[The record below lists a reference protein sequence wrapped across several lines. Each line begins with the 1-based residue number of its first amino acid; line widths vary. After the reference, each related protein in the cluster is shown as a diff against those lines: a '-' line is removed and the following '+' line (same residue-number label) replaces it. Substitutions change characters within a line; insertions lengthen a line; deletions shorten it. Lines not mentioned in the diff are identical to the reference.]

1 MSEHFD
7 ILVVGAGPAG
17 IAAAVSASAS
27 GRRVALVDD
36 NPAPGGQIW
45 RSGASLPA
53 EAREWIARLDAA
65 PVDRLPG
72 WRVFDYPKH
81 GTLRAESNDDCREL
95 SYGQLILA
103 TGARERF

>member
-27 GRRVALVDD
+27 EKRVGLVDD

-45 RSGASLPA
+45 RNGISLGTGARKWLG
-53 EAREWIARLDAA
+53 RLDAA
-65 PVDRLPG
+65 PVSRLQG
-72 WRVFDYPKH
+72 WRVFDQPER
-81 GTLRAESNDDCREL
+81 GTLRAECNQVCHDFHYEK
-95 SYGQLILA
+95 LIL
-103 TGARERF
+103 